1 MYRKA
6 RTLRS
11 DKGLGEVPPSVGRIH
26 IHAHTD
32 LHIYIS
38 SLSTW
43 KRKTKRAALLGQKG
57 KQETA
62 RGEYR
67 LSIPW
72 DSSDLVLSFP
82 ELKGLGADFT
92 FGFIQVMDGEK
103 DPRNL
108 LVAFR
113 IVHDLIS
120 KEYSLGMFL

>member
-1 MYRKA
+1 MIKAWVRSVFSWCRKNTHTCTHRLAHIHIFTEHLKEKNKKGCSARPERKA
-6 RTLRS
+6 R
-11 DKGLGEVPPSVGRIH
+11 
-26 IHAHTD
+26 
-32 LHIYIS
+32 
-38 SLSTW
+38 
-43 KRKTKRAALLGQKG
+43 
-57 KQETA
+57 
-62 RGEYR
+62 EYR

-72 DSSDLVLSFP
+72 DSSDLVLFFP

-120 KEYSLGMFL
+120 KDYSLGMFL